1 MRGVAEPIALLSTVT
16 PALQT
21 LLDANPGSG
30 LEWHTDW
37 TIWPVQSL
45 SEGLALGVGGA
56 QNNTKP
62 SFTCLEQCWT
72 LREIHNLLLIMFSMV
87 KSISISPNF
96 CLSISFYALKPIH
109 WLEVLTVGGRITV
122 DSQGKRETHI
132 TRCNW
137 MKLPFQTLRKYKL
150 RRTVRGGWG
159 FHSKKWTFLRV

>member
-1 MRGVAEPIALLSTVT
+1 MDERCSRTNCFAQHRHSSFTNSFGCQSWFWFRVT
-16 PALQT
+16 LTGPF
-21 LLDANPGSG
+21 G
-30 LEWHTDW
+30 LFSLFQKG
-37 TIWPVQSL
+37 WPW
-45 SEGLALGVGGA
+45 GWGGA

-122 DSQGKRETHI
+122 DSKGKQETHI

-150 RRTVRGGWG
+150 RRTVRGGG
-159 FHSKKWTFLRV
+159 DFTQKS